1 MFYKRKKVV
10 HLNFKNAS
18 ASHAAHAVH
27 TAHAAHAAHSA
38 HTDGTRDNKDAKE
51 PHAASAEHILR
62 LKFEKNMRKLF
73 GVHTMCSKK

>member
-10 HLNFKNAS
+10 HLNFKNAN
-18 ASHAAHAVH
+18 
-27 TAHAAHAAHSA
+27 AAHAAHS
-38 HTDGTRDNKDAKE
+38 RDNKDAKE

-73 GVHTMCSKK
+73 GVHTILKNKYT

>member
-18 ASHAAHAVH
+18 A
-27 TAHAAHAAHSA
+27 AHAAHAAHA
-38 HTDGTRDNKDAKE
+38 DCARDNKDAKE
-51 PHAASAEHILR
+51 PHSASAEHILR

>member
-18 ASHAAHAVH
+18 A
-27 TAHAAHAAHSA
+27 AHAADSA
-38 HTDGTRDNKDAKE
+38 RDNKDAKD
-51 PHAASAEHILR
+51 PHTASAEHILR

-73 GVHTMCSKK
+73 GVHTMCNKK